1 MSYVLIERVNNW
13 LAPTQL
19 RKQFSNIQEMVV
31 YSIHWTIFLSIRS
44 CQRGTYKW
52 KKNQFKEMY
61 RVINLNILISNM
73 WQNDSNCWKQKFSI
87 WSSDRKI
94 KKIILRFIWFKE
106 VHIVKCPT
114 IYCIIF
120 YFPLYP
126 YQNLKILMM
135 SFKMIKT
142 LLTWQVC
149 NSRFFE
155 YIIFLCLIKVYAWS
169 LSCFI

>member
-1 MSYVLIERVNNW
+1 
-13 LAPTQL
+13 
-19 RKQFSNIQEMVV
+19 
-31 YSIHWTIFLSIRS
+31 
-44 CQRGTYKW
+44 
-52 KKNQFKEMY
+52 MY

-73 WQNDSNCWKQKFSI
+73 WQNDSKCWKQKFSI

-155 YIIFLCLIKVYAWS
+155 YIIFLCLIKVYRWS
-169 LSCFI
+169 LSYFIKKFKEDLIVKLFTTGPLYVDLLFTSKESVRV